1 VPTPSLTKQPF
12 GSWTSPI
19 SIDHVIRGGIKFGE
33 LRTDGGVISWSE
45 SRPDE
50 AGRSTV
56 MQLIEG
62 EASELTPTP
71 LNVRSRVHEYGGG
84 SWASAKGVTIFSN
97 LSDNRLYRIDGGAP
111 RPITPE
117 SAWRFADLQLDS
129 TTNRLYAV
137 REDHSIEDTEAV
149 NTIVVLDPNGP
160 NEDGGQIIVSGTDF
174 VSSITFDSSGERI
187 AWLSWNHPNM
197 PWDGCDL
204 FAANIDDSATLTHIR
219 HIAGGVEE
227 SIGQPR
233 FLPDGRLCFIS
244 DRSGWGNFYVA
255 DDTAVA
261 PIVEQPIEF
270 GFAQWQFGTSMWDI
284 VDEQTL
290 VTAFHSGGTAS
301 IGTIDLATGT
311 VITLDQPFSV
321 VRSIRAVPGENAAV
335 AIVASTTDPTQ
346 LVRFDLGTGACTTLR
361 GGDGRLDVDRAEFS
375 IPESIS
381 WPTPDGATAYGFFY
395 PPTNASFDGLDGE
408 LPPVIVE
415 SHGGPTGATESG
427 FSYGRQF
434 WTNRGFAILDV
445 NYGGSTGYGRAYR
458 ERLNGN
464 WGIVDVDDCIAGV
477 HALIEG
483 GLVDP
488 ERVIIRGGSAGG
500 YTTLVALTNS
510 SVFRIGTS
518 YYGVG
523 DLEALATDTHK
534 FESRYLDNLV
544 GPYPERKDL
553 YVERSPIHHTERLSA
568 AMLLLQG
575 LDDKVVPPN
584 QSESMAEAV
593 RAKGLPVALIEF
605 EGEGHGFRGEFAQR
619 RSLEAELSF
628 YSQILG
634 FPIADDI
641 EPIAIENLQNG

>member
-1 VPTPSLTKQPF
+1 VPTTSLTNRPF

-19 SIDHVIRGGIKFGE
+19 SIDSAIKGGVKYSELRSDGGI
-33 LRTDGGVISWSE
+33 VSWSE
-45 SRPDE
+45 SRPEE

-56 MQLIEG
+56 MQWIDG
-62 EASELTPTP
+62 EAIELTPAP
-71 LNVRSRVHEYGGG
+71 FNVRSRVHEYGGG
-84 SWASAKGVTIFSN
+84 SWASANGVTIFSN
-97 LSDNRLYRIDGGAP
+97 LPDNRLYRIDHGSAP

-117 SAWRFADLQLDS
+117 SAWRFADLQLDPS
-129 TTNRLYAV
+129 TNRLYAV
-137 REDHSIEDTEAV
+137 REDHSVEDTEAV
-149 NTIVVLDPNGP
+149 NTIVVLDLSGP
-160 NEDGGQIIVSGTDF
+160 NDDGGKIIVSGTDF
-174 VSSITFDSSGERI
+174 VSSLTFDSSGERI

-204 FAANIDDSATLTHIR
+204 FAANIDDNTTLTHIR
-219 HIAGGVEE
+219 HVAGGVEE

-244 DRSGWGNFYVA
+244 DRSGWGNLYVA
-255 DDTAVA
+255 ADESITPLA
-261 PIVEQPIEF
+261 PKSAEF
-270 GFAQWQFGTSMWDI
+270 GFPQWNFGRSYWDI
-284 VDEQTL
+284 VNEQTI
-290 VTAFHSGGTAS
+290 VTVWHSNGIASMGTL
-301 IGTIDLATGT
+301 DLASGT
-311 VITLDQPFSV
+311 LTEIDQPFTV
-321 VRSIRAVPGENAAV
+321 IRSIRAIPGEKAAV
-335 AIVASTTDPTQ
+335 AIVASPTHPTQ
-346 LVRFDLGTGACTTLR
+346 LVRFDLTDGSFTTLR
-361 GGDGRLDVDRAEFS
+361 GGQLDIDRAECS
-375 IPESIS
+375 IAESIS
-381 WPTPDGATAYGFFY
+381 WPTPDGASAYGFFY
-395 PPTNASFDGLDGE
+395 SPTNTQFEGVEGE
-408 LPPVIVE
+408 LPPLIVE
-415 SHGGPTGATESG
+415 SHGGPTGSTEQG
-427 FSYGRQF
+427 FSHERQF

-445 NYGGSTGYGRAYR
+445 NYGGSTGYGREYR

-464 WGIVDVDDCIAGV
+464 WGIVDVEDCIAGV
-477 HALIEG
+477 HALIER

-510 SVFRIGTS
+510 NVFRIGTS

-544 GPYPERKDL
+544 GPHPERKDL

-584 QSESMAEAV
+584 QSSSMAEAV
-593 RAKGLPVALIEF
+593 RAKELPVALIEF
-605 EGEGHGFRGEFAQR
+605 AGEGHGFRGEYAQR

-634 FPIADDI
+634 FPLADEI
-641 EPIAIENLQNG
+641 EPIAIENL